1 MNEWL
6 DELSR
11 LTLAGESAVIV
22 TVAGIRGS
30 APRECGAKMLVTQ
43 RDTFGTIG
51 GGQLEHE
58 CTRMAVGMLGP
69 GQSLSVRKF
78 SLGSS
83 MGQCCGG
90 VVDILFEPVDAS
102 AQVWISQLRS
112 LQDKQEPAIVATR
125 TGERHAKFVIAA
137 SNKPALAGLPET
149 VAARAKL
156 LADAHLG
163 AEQFDE
169 YFLEPVVKT
178 DFNLVVFGAGHV
190 GAAVVRALSA
200 IDCNVRWVDSRAQ
213 MFKQVP
219 AGVQTV
225 VNSEPASEVAD
236 TSAGSFYLVM
246 THSHALD
253 FEICDQVLRR
263 GDAAYCGLIGS
274 VSKRRRFEKR
284 YKQLGMTD
292 TQLNSLVCPI
302 GVNGISS
309 KKPAELAV
317 AVIAELLQVRER
329 QSSMVQSD
337 STGKARPAR
346 R

>member
-6 DELSR
+6 DELAR
-11 LTLAGESAVIV
+11 ITLAGDSAVIV

-30 APRECGAKMLVTQ
+30 APRECGAKMLVTKSE
-43 RDTFGTIG
+43 TFGTIG

-58 CTRMAVGMLGP
+58 CTRLAVGMLGA

-102 AQVWISQLRS
+102 ARIWISQLQS

-125 TGERHAKFVIAA
+125 TGERWAKFILAA
-137 SNKPALAGLPET
+137 STTRTPAGLPVKVFER
-149 VAARAKL
+149 ARL
-156 LADAHLG
+156 LVDAQLG

-169 YFLEPVVKT
+169 YFLEPVVPT
-178 DFNLVVFGAGHV
+178 DFNLLVFGAGHV

-200 IDCNVRWVDSRAQ
+200 IDCNIRWVDSRAQ
-213 MFKQVP
+213 MFRKVP
-219 AGVQTV
+219 AGVQNV
-225 VNSEPASEVAD
+225 VTSEFASEVKGAP
-236 TSAGSFYLVM
+236 SGSFYLIM

-263 GDAAYCGLIGS
+263 GDAEYCGLIGS
-274 VSKRRRFEKR
+274 VSKRRRFEKS
-284 YKQLGMTD
+284 YKQQGMTD
-292 TQLNSLVCPI
+292 AQLKSLTCPI
-302 GVNGISS
+302 GVHGISS
-309 KKPAELAV
+309 KKPAELAA
-317 AVIAELLQVRER
+317 AVTAELLQVRER
-329 QSSMVQSD
+329 LSSMSLSD
-337 STGKARPAR
+337 TTGSARPAR